1 MPGWDSNYGGFRS
14 IIEEPSFSAPMS
26 QKARV
31 SSADRQV
38 NHTRVEDE
46 SSIQEHY
53 DFGPKLGQGSFGIVF
68 EAVHKETGVRW
79 AIKKVNKE
87 KAGSSAVKLLE
98 REVAILKKVNHPN
111 LIHLEEVFETPRKMY
126 LVLELCESGELKDYF
141 DKKGSFSEEETKHI
155 IKNLASAIAYLHKN
169 DTVHRDLKLENILVR
184 PDESSKEESEE
195 RAEQDLLN
203 VKISDFGLSIVKGR
217 SGSDSMMQDVCG
229 TPIYMA
235 PEVLNN
241 HDYSQQCD
249 VWSIGVIMYMLLAG
263 HPPFFAKEE
272 EKLYDLIKKGELDFS
287 EPVWEDISEDAKSI
301 LSSMLRVDPAHRLT
315 ASQILDHP
323 WVTGLDGNSTQPTN
337 VLELMKQWGKELRDE
352 EFSEEGED
360 NNNQTEEDLQE
371 NGLEED
377 ENQGPEDKEKSQ
389 SLTSLTGH
397 VQRRSS
403 ADTAEQLHE
412 AEMHRIRKAAGA
424 GRRASMPAPYLSQ
437 HNPTNRKVSAAPK
450 FSSHKPMKT
459 KVDSPEIVKSHRR
472 KTGKNKHPRSVQI
485 TEGSTPVSPM
495 KEKRNS
501 VSLGTSISRQAKPS
515 PLNSPHTTAKSYK
528 PSTPGQ
534 LPKSSSPGGKP
545 TNGKVKKKPST

>member
-1 MPGWDSNYGGFRS
+1 MLAIFSLSFLAAKGTMGDNDSWFNGS

-377 ENQGPEDKEKSQ
+377 ENQGPEDKEKS
-389 SLTSLTGH
+389 
-397 VQRRSS
+397 
-403 ADTAEQLHE
+403 
-412 AEMHRIRKAAGA
+412 KAAGA

-450 FSSHKPMKT
+450 FSSHKP
-459 KVDSPEIVKSHRR
+459 
-472 KTGKNKHPRSVQI
+472 
-485 TEGSTPVSPM
+485 STPVSPM

>member
-1 MPGWDSNYGGFRS
+1 MGANDSWFNGS
-14 IIEEPSFSAPMS
+14 IIEEPTFYAPMS

-53 DFGPKLGQGSFGIVF
+53 DFGPKLGQGSFGVVF

-203 VKISDFGLSIVKGR
+203 VKISDFGLSIVKGK

-352 EFSEEGED
+352 EFSEESED
-360 NNNQTEEDLQE
+360 NNNQMEEDLQE

-377 ENQGPEDKEKSQ
+377 ENQGPGEKDKSKD
-389 SLTSLTGH
+389 LTDIGLGP
-397 VQRRSS
+397 RRKS
-403 ADTAEQLHE
+403 ADTANELHE
-412 AEMHRIRKAAGA
+412 AEMHHIRKAAGA
-424 GRRASMPAPYLSQ
+424 GRRASMPYLSQ
-437 HNPTNRKVSAAPK
+437 HQPINRKVSAAPK
-450 FSSHKPMKT
+450 FSSHKPLKMK
-459 KVDSPEIVKSHRR
+459 DSPEIVKSHRSR
-472 KTGKNKHPRSVQI
+472 TKNKHPRSAQI
-485 TEGSTPVSPM
+485 TVGSTPASPI

-501 VSLGTSISRQAKPS
+501 ISLGTPARHAKPS

>member
-1 MPGWDSNYGGFRS
+1 
-14 IIEEPSFSAPMS
+14 MS

-53 DFGPKLGQGSFGIVF
+53 DFGPKLGQGSFGVVF

-126 LVLELCESGELKDYF
+126 LILELCESGELKDYF

-195 RAEQDLLN
+195 KAEQDLLN

-352 EFSEEGED
+352 EFSEESED

-377 ENQGPEDKEKSQ
+377 ENQGPGDKDKS
-389 SLTSLTGH
+389 
-397 VQRRSS
+397 
-403 ADTAEQLHE
+403 
-412 AEMHRIRKAAGA
+412 KAAGA
-424 GRRASMPAPYLSQ
+424 GRRASMPYLSQ
-437 HNPTNRKVSAAPK
+437 HQPTNRKVSAAPK
-450 FSSHKPMKT
+450 FSSHKP
-459 KVDSPEIVKSHRR
+459 
-472 KTGKNKHPRSVQI
+472 
-485 TEGSTPVSPM
+485 STPASPI

-501 VSLGTSISRQAKPS
+501 ISLGTPSRQAKPS
-515 PLNSPHTTAKSYK
+515 PLNSPHTTAKSFK

>member
-1 MPGWDSNYGGFRS
+1 MGDNDSWFNGS

-360 NNNQTEEDLQE
+360 NNNQ
-371 NGLEED
+371 
-377 ENQGPEDKEKSQ
+377 
-389 SLTSLTGH
+389 
-397 VQRRSS
+397 
-403 ADTAEQLHE
+403 
-412 AEMHRIRKAAGA
+412 AAGA